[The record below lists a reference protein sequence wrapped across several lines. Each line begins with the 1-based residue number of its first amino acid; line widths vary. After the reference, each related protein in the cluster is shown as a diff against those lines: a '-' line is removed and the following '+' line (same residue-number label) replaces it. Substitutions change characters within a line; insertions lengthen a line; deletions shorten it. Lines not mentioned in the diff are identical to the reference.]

1 MSSEFGAKVGK
12 VVNRAYS
19 FVGTGKVS
27 KEQSSKLNFQRTT
40 TGRSI
45 RCQKAMIE

>member
-1 MSSEFGAKVGK
+1 MSLEFEAKVGK
-12 VVNRAYS
+12 VVNRAS
-19 FVGTGKVS
+19 FVDTGKVS
-27 KEQSSKLNFQRTT
+27 KRRSSRFNFQRAT